1 MTALENTPGGGA
13 ASERPH
19 TPSWSPSACAAR
31 PAHGSHSPPSAPA
44 RALPKGVSGSVMAA
58 RREGCGVQRGG
69 AELQIRQSGVRQGA
83 AAGSARDGA
92 ETATTVEAEQR
103 WMERG
108 RRKAASA
115 KPLCARL
122 LSPPSGK
129 KGRRAASARRG
140 AAAARAASASRL
152 REPLGPVLKSA
163 VRGRLL
169 GRHTGSGDRIAPASA
184 RHAAGCRSRRRSTK
198 PRRSTPHR
206 RTGQGE
212 DGSRTSTRG
221 SRDVERPP
229 TTTLAQHGLTS
240 MPSELRDLHAVG
252 AIMRQRRVAE
262 ALTCGLLQRSAPL
275 RRPRRGLRLIF

>member
-1 MTALENTPGGGA
+1 VSDRTRRHGAHLPALRGLRTAVTHLQ
-13 ASERPH
+13 
-19 TPSWSPSACAAR
+19 
-31 PAHGSHSPPSAPA
+31 
-44 RALPKGVSGSVMAA
+44 A
-58 RREGCGVQRGG
+58 RRQGRCRRASAAQSWRRGGKGAGCREAGRSCRFGRAGCGRARQQEARETERRRRRRLRLSKGGWRGEGGRQR
-69 AELQIRQSGVRQGA
+69 APSR
-83 AAGSARDGA
+83 SAHA
-92 ETATTVEAEQR
+92 CY
-103 WMERG
+103 
-108 RRKAASA
+108 RRRR
-115 KPLCARL
+115 AR
-122 LSPPSGK
+122 
-129 KGRRAASARRG
+129 RRAASARRG